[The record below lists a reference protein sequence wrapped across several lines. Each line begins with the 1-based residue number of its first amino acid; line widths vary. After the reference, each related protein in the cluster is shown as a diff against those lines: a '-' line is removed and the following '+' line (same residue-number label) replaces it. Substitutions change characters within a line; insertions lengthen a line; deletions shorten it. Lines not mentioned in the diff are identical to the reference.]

1 MEAVAG
7 ARPLSRVPLAVAV
20 VLSASCGAVP
30 PGAVPRPEAAPELS
44 VRWRA
49 VVEMPATAFVADPPT
64 VFTIEDGAVVRR
76 DARTGRV
83 AWRQKPVDSVDW
95 FGIAA
100 SARFVALTAVRAG
113 RPERRRQHNDGQ
125 TWLVVMLA
133 ADDGRVL
140 WLRAEDREVKLRLD
154 DEIVALVQDER
165 ALALDA
171 GTGAALTPWLRG
183 SAIIEEPAGEEG
195 LGGVFYEP
203 ATILGV
209 RNGVLLTRHLE
220 SGDPILSGWRRSPP
234 APEAPLWR
242 RADAQTE
249 SEEAIRARDLA
260 LLDDVTSEGLIVTNQ
275 RMAFFEKDGTVRW
288 SYDHVVEHIELT
300 DRVLFRQSAHVSRRS
315 SYIFIDLPTGRPLAV
330 TTAFQFL
337 GEVAG
342 PPHLLVFFAFDPQE
356 VFAVA
361 EP

>member
-1 MEAVAG
+1 MEAVTG
-7 ARPLSRVPLAVAV
+7 ARRLTRVPLVVAV
-20 VLSASCGAVP
+20 VVSVSCGTVR
-30 PGAVPRPEAAPELS
+30 PGAAPRPEAAPELT

-49 VVEMPATAFVADPPT
+49 VTEMPATAFVADPPT
-64 VFTIEDGAVVRR
+64 VFTIEEGAIVRR

-95 FGIAA
+95 FAIAA
-100 SARFVALTAVRAG
+100 SARFVALTAVRSG
-113 RPERRRQHNDGQ
+113 RPEKRRHHNDGQ
-125 TWLVVMLA
+125 TWLVVVLA

-140 WLRAEDREVKLRLD
+140 WLRAEDREVKLTLN
-154 DEIVALVQDER
+154 DEIVALVQEDR
-165 ALALDA
+165 ALALDGA
-171 GTGAALTPWLRG
+171 TGAALTPWLRG
-183 SAIIEEPAGEEG
+183 SAIIEEPAGEDG

-234 APEAPLWR
+234 APEAPLWHR
-242 RADAQTE
+242 PDAQID
-249 SEEAIRARDLA
+249 SEEIRARALA
-260 LLDDVTSEGLIVTNQ
+260 LLDDVASEGLIVTGG
-275 RMAFFEKDGTVRW
+275 RMSFYEKDGAVRW
-288 SYDHVVEHIELT
+288 SYDHVVEHVVME
-300 DRVLFRQSAHVSRRS
+300 DRVLFRQSADDSRRS
-315 SYIFIDLPTGRPLAV
+315 SYIVIDLPTGRPLGA

-342 PPHLLVFFAFDPQE
+342 PPHLLVFFAFDPPE

-361 EP
+361 DPR

>member
-1 MEAVAG
+1 MATSISSARDDGLRRPWGAIAAFLLPALTVYVAF
-7 ARPLSRVPLAVAV
+7 
-20 VLSASCGAVP
+20 
-30 PGAVPRPEAAPELS
+30 
-44 VRWRA
+44 
-49 VVEMPATAFVADPPT
+49 TAYP
-64 VFTIEDGAVVRR
+64 VVR
-76 DARTGRV
+76 TL
-83 AWRQKPVDSVDW
+83 WN
-95 FGIAA
+95 
-100 SARFVALTAVRAG
+100 SAHKVL
-113 RPERRRQHNDGQ
+113 PRR
-125 TWLVVMLA
+125 
-133 ADDGRVL
+133 
-140 WLRAEDREVKLRLD
+140 
-154 DEIVALVQDER
+154 EIFIGLENYVALVQDER